1 MLFFKWI
8 TGENVVN
15 GCYEFNYKE
24 TVKGVGSGA
33 CASDVLCELLQVTLM
48 LHASMCSSLK
58 HLR

>member
-1 MLFFKWI
+1 M
-8 TGENVVN
+8 VN

-58 HLR
+58 CLR